1 MLCKNIIQ
9 KVSNMVLFKDC
20 KSSSATICK
29 SSSAANMPP
38 NINICIRK
46 RKKEKKKKLRKNR
59 GSSCSKNHKE
69 LIHMFIL
76 VFQVVRCS
84 IYIYIYIY
92 ITNSYK

>member
-9 KVSNMVLFKDC
+9 KVSNMVLFKDYKLSSRATETC
-20 KSSSATICK
+20 KY
-29 SSSAANMPP
+29 AAKYKYMY
-38 NINICIRK
+38 K
-46 RKKEKKKKLRKNR
+46 KKEKGKKKKKLRKNR

-84 IYIYIYIY
+84 INIYIYI
-92 ITNSYK
+92 